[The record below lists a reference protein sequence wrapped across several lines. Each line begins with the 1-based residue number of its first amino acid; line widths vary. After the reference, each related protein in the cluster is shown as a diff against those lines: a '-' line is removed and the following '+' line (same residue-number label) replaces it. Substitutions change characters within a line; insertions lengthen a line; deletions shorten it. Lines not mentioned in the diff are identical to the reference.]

1 MNKTFAFLV
10 FFSMLVTSCSTFA
23 PTPTSTPT
31 PAATATLIP
40 TETPMPTATSTPEP
54 PTETPDV
61 VAALLP
67 SGIPDKEWNDIPVM
81 PDAINGEGDSQG
93 YTFTIQADAESIQ
106 QYYETE
112 LAKLGFQ
119 LFATGDGNEKNTILL
134 IFMKDIE
141 IVSISIIPH
150 EDLMIVLIVK

>member
-1 MNKTFAFLV
+1 MYKTFLLLIFVSLL
-10 FFSMLVTSCSTFA
+10 MISCSALA
-23 PTPTSTPT
+23 PVPTSTPT
-31 PAATATLIP
+31 ETATLLP
-40 TETPMPTATSTPEP
+40 TETQTPASTFTPEP
-54 PTETPDV
+54 PTETPDA

-67 SGIPDKEWNDIPVM
+67 SGIPDKEWNAIPVM

-106 QYYETE
+106 QYYEKE

-119 LFATGDGNEKNTILL
+119 LFASGDGNEKNTVLL

-150 EDLMIVLIVK
+150 EDLMVVLMVK